1 MNLTSTAP
9 MVLLQS
15 RLLPVAREGTDLA
28 DRDGLAADGDAA
40 GVDRVRVLA
49 GRRVA
54 AIARDSSLLTTEAA
68 HLRGFCVFGAS
79 RIRGVG
85 CCFNWRGLFLA
96 MLMLCFVQ
104 GVSAQD
110 ASPQKIADGVWF
122 LIDDSSKG
130 YSNTAIIEMES
141 YLIVVDANYPAR
153 AKELLTVVKG
163 LSKKPARFVFDTHAH
178 GDHSYGNSVWTA
190 AGATTMAF
198 RGVVTEMDRWE
209 PARWQAA
216 MTKREDVRETGE
228 VDVQRPQ
235 KVIDGYTFVLKD
247 KTREVRFLFLGW
259 GHTPG
264 DGYVWLPKE
273 RVLCTGDAAVN
284 GPRNKLLDA
293 NIANWPDV
301 LDKALALKPLHVLPG
316 HGAAGG
322 AEILSGQERFLRD
335 LYREVKLQADAG
347 KTPAEMHIKLPD
359 SDGNWVPNRPDGLQQ
374 DIETV
379 YLELTS
385 HAPAGSVPHV
395 WK

>member
-1 MNLTSTAP
+1 
-9 MVLLQS
+9 V
-15 RLLPVAREGTDLA
+15 
-28 DRDGLAADGDAA
+28 
-40 GVDRVRVLA
+40 
-49 GRRVA
+49 
-54 AIARDSSLLTTEAA
+54 

-79 RIRGVG
+79 GVRGVV
-85 CCFNWRGLFLA
+85 CCLGWR
-96 MLMLCFVQ
+96 MLLLSVLLLCRLRFAS
-104 GVSAQD
+104 GED
-110 ASPQKIADGVWF
+110 APPQRIADGVWF
-122 LIDDSSKG
+122 LLGDSSKG
-130 YSNTAIIEMES
+130 YSNMAVIEMDQ
-141 YLIVVDANYPAR
+141 YLIVVDANYPGR
-153 AKELLTVVKG
+153 AKELMQVVKG
-163 LSKKPARFVFDTHAH
+163 LSKKPVRYVFDSHAH

-216 MTKREDVRETGE
+216 MAKRDDVRETDE
-228 VDVQRPQ
+228 SDVQRPR
-235 KVIDGYTFVLKD
+235 KIIEGESFVLKD

-322 AEILSGQERFLRD
+322 AEILTGQQRFLRD
-335 LYREVKLQADAG
+335 LYREVKQQADAG
-347 KTPAEMHIKLPD
+347 KTPAEMRIMLPESD
-359 SDGNWVPNRPDGLQQ
+359 SNWVPNRPDGLQQ

>member
-1 MNLTSTAP
+1 VVRWL
-9 MVLLQS
+9 
-15 RLLPVAREGTDLA
+15 
-28 DRDGLAADGDAA
+28 DG
-40 GVDRVRVLA
+40 RVL
-49 GRRVA
+49 
-54 AIARDSSLLTTEAA
+54 I
-68 HLRGFCVFGAS
+68 
-79 RIRGVG
+79 
-85 CCFNWRGLFLA
+85 LA
-96 MLMLCFVQ
+96 VLMLCLVR
-104 GVSAQD
+104 GASGED
-110 ASPQKIADGVWF
+110 ASPQKVGDGVWF
-122 LIDDSSKG
+122 LAGDSSKG
-130 YSNTAIIEMES
+130 YSNTTIIEMES
-141 YLIVVDANYPAR
+141 YLIVVDANYPGR
-153 AKELLTVVKG
+153 ANELLAVVKG
-163 LSKKPARFVFDTHAH
+163 LSGKPVRYVFDTHAH

-209 PARWQAA
+209 PTRWQAA

-228 VDVQRPQ
+228 VDVQRPR
-235 KVIDGYTFVLKD
+235 KVIDGDTFVLKD

-293 NIANWPDV
+293 NLSNWPDV

-316 HGAAGG
+316 HGEAGG
-322 AEILSGQERFLRD
+322 PEILSGQQRFLRD
-335 LYREVKLQADAG
+335 LYREVKLQTDAG
-347 KTPAEMHIKLPD
+347 KTPTEMHIKLPD
-359 SDGNWVPNRPDGLQQ
+359 GDSNWVPNRPDGLQQ